1 MKFRTHLAAVVATG
15 ALLLTA
21 GCAVTRGQETAGEY
35 AEDAKITTVVKAR
48 MVEDKSVDAAAIK
61 VQTLKGTV
69 QLSGF
74 AKSATEKAAAERIA
88 AGAAGVTSVRNDIII
103 RP

>member
-1 MKFRTHLAAVVATG
+1 MNIRHHLVTFAAAG
-15 ALLLTA
+15 ALLLA
-21 GCAVTRGQETAGEY
+21 SGCAVVRGQATVGETA
-35 AEDAKITTVVKAR
+35 EDTVITTKIKAR
-48 MVEDKSVDAAAIK
+48 MVEDKAVDAAAIK

-74 AKSATEKAAAERIA
+74 ARNATEKSAAARIA
-88 AGAAGVTSVRNDIII
+88 AGTDGVSTVRNDIIV